1 MEGREKAFPH
11 PLSHSGGI
19 WILQLSLIGEG
30 MRKTV
35 PQLTG
40 KENEKQGAKVN
51 ALTGVLLSYATN
63 FCSWKDNECLGA
75 RIVKR

>member
-51 ALTGVLLSYATN
+51 ALTLVCCFHILQIFVVGKTMNV
-63 FCSWKDNECLGA
+63 
-75 RIVKR
+75 